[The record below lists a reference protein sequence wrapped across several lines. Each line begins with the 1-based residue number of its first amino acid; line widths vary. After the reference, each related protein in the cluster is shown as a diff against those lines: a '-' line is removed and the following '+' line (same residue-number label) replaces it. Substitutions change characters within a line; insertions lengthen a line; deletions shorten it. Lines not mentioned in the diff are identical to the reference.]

1 MNWFAVSFLALGG
14 LICLL
19 NFYLVFLR
27 YPFYRLAG
35 GSKNTYHF
43 RSGIPLLGSLLVA
56 ASLIVFWHNPWLV
69 GAAIFLM
76 LIDIDGFHWYAV
88 MYFYFEVLRKKR
100 PHHLKNDGI
109 PRKA

>member
-1 MNWFAVSFLALGG
+1 MSGIATALLIVGG
-14 LICLL
+14 MICIL

-27 YPFYRLAG
+27 YPLYRISG
-35 GSKNTYHF
+35 GDKTSYHF

-56 ASLIVFWHNPWLV
+56 ISLVAFWHSPWL
-69 GAAIFLM
+69 AATATLLM

-100 PHHLKNDGI
+100 HHQSHRL
-109 PRKA
+109 